1 MNLDS
6 FAMKQV
12 AAGVLAASSALSWTV
27 PVAAQSG
34 SADFRLE
41 EVIVTARRREESLQ
55 NVPISIN
62 AVSGE
67 AIEELNIRDF
77 ADMQAIIPGLTLE
90 PSAIAGSASLR
101 GVRYDA
107 FANASGTVEFYMND
121 AATGSSQVLQAMYD
135 IGRVEVLRGP
145 QGTLRG
151 KASPS
156 GSITLST
163 RSPDLDQFGGEI
175 NVNADDEGGRRAWAA
190 LNLPLLEDTL
200 AVRVTGL
207 YDKNNGNTVESI
219 NTDIDPENKNE
230 GARLSATF
238 APTDNLTFDFVY
250 QNIDARIRSFGAVES
265 ANLADPSL
273 PDSYA
278 RIKPGDRKGVTDIP
292 RTNAHQESD
301 IYNLRAEWGIGGA
314 TLYYV
319 GQYVDYL
326 SSRKQ
331 ADDLGDFFDPRFGED
346 LQTFGQDLRALKTES
361 QAQELRLQSD
371 DPIFDRLDYVF
382 GIFYTK
388 SDTTNDLIAQTPI
401 VIGLEPPRPGGFTL
415 INETPITTDGTTEEK
430 SIFGHLSWQL
440 GDATELGIGTRFITY
455 ENDSIL
461 TLAGEVVD
469 VATVDTDDDSWIYTL
484 SLKHEFTDELM
495 TYATVGTSWRPG
507 NNVIGD
513 FNVNR
518 SELENSF
525 LNLPAEDSISYE
537 LGMKST
543 WLDGTLRLN
552 AATFYQEF
560 EEYPYRVPGQG
571 AFYVS
576 TNEEGVET
584 LNSFTFVGPVPV
596 NVVGLELEGYYQPLE
611 NWYLSGTL
619 AYAKSEID
627 NGFIPCNDYFPADG
641 IPDTSGQIPT
651 VEDIRNRTGG
661 DNLTGCMVDGISVNF
676 APEWTGTV
684 QSEYSFPVGDYELY
698 LRGQASLY
706 GDSDNDESNA
716 LDDVDAY
723 GIVNLYTGIRDAAG
737 KWEFMFYGNNI
748 FDTERVLNRDATAAT
763 VGYQAVDLEAPGG
776 PRAIGQTGVSG
787 FRGITMTQPREFGI
801 NLRYS
806 F

>member
-1 MNLDS
+1 MDLDS
-6 FAMKQV
+6 FYIKQV
-12 AAGVLAASSALSWTV
+12 AAGVLAANAALAWTTPAQAESDSAEY
-27 PVAAQSG
+27 
-34 SADFRLE
+34 RLE

-55 NVPISIN
+55 SVPISIN
-62 AVSGE
+62 AVSGDV
-67 AIEELNIRDF
+67 IEELNIRDF

-121 AATGSSQVLQAMYD
+121 ASTASSQVLQAMYD

-151 KASPS
+151 RASPS
-156 GSITLST
+156 GSITLAT
-163 RSPDLDQFGGEI
+163 RSPSFDEFGGEI
-175 NVNADDEGGRRAWAA
+175 NVNADDEGGTRAWAA
-190 LNLPLLEDTL
+190 LNLPLLDDTL
-200 AVRVTGL
+200 AVRVAGL
-207 YDKNNGNTVESI
+207 YDKNNGNAVESI
-219 NTDIDPENKNE
+219 NTGVDPEDKNK
-230 GARLSATF
+230 GVRFSAKYT
-238 APTDNLTFDFVY
+238 PTENLNFDFVY
-250 QNIDARIRSFGAVES
+250 QNIDAQWRSFDPVES

-273 PDSYA
+273 PDSYL
-278 RIKPGDRKGVTDIP
+278 RLRPGDRKGVTDIP
-292 RTNAHQESD
+292 RTDAHQESD
-301 IYNLRAEWGIGGA
+301 IYNLRAEWSIGGA
-314 TLYYV
+314 ALYYV

-326 SSRKQ
+326 SQRKQ
-331 ADDLGDFFDPRFGED
+331 ADDLGDYFDPRFSED
-346 LQTFGQDLRALKTES
+346 LQTYGQDLRALETES
-361 QAQELRLQSD
+361 LAQELRLQSEE
-371 DPIFDRLDYVF
+371 PLFDRLDYVV

-388 SDTTNDLIAQTPI
+388 SDTTNELIAETPI
-401 VIGLEPPRPGGFTL
+401 VIGLEAPRPDGFTL
-415 INETPITTDGTTEEK
+415 INETPVLTDGTTKEK
-430 SIFGHLSWQL
+430 SIFGHVSWAFS
-440 GDATELGIGTRFITY
+440 DATELGVGTRYITY
-455 ENDSIL
+455 ENSTTL
-461 TLAGEVVD
+461 SLAGEIVD
-469 VATVDTDDDSWIYTL
+469 VATVDADEDSWIYTV
-484 SLKHEFTDELM
+484 SLKHEFSDELM
-495 TYATVGTSWRPG
+495 SYATIGTSWRPG

-537 LGMKST
+537 LGLKST
-543 WLDGTLRLN
+543 WLEGTLRLN
-552 AATFYQEF
+552 AAAFYQEF
-560 EEYPYRVPGQG
+560 EDYPYRVPGQG

-596 NVVGLELEGYYQPLE
+596 DVVGLELEGHYQMSE
-611 NWYLSGTL
+611 NWYVSGTV

-661 DNLTGCMVDGISVNF
+661 DNLTGCTVDGISVNF
-676 APEWTGTV
+676 APEWAGTV
-684 QSEYSFPVGDYELY
+684 QSEYSFPIGDYELY

-706 GDSDNDESNA
+706 GDSNNDESNV

-723 GIVNLYTGIRDAAG
+723 GIVNLYTGIRDAGG
-737 KWEFMFYGNNI
+737 KWELMLYGNNI
-748 FDTERVLNRDATAAT
+748 FDTDRVLNRDATAAT
-763 VGYQAVDLEAPGG
+763 ASYQAVDLDAPGG
-776 PRAIGQTGVSG
+776 PKAIGQTGVSG
-787 FRGITMTQPREFGI
+787 FRSITLTQPREFGI